1 MKKILLL
8 FMLAISV
15 SYCDDVE
22 RDMKTIISIVTQ
34 CGQKNINKYALV
46 IANLA
51 TSNDLTTS
59 TRLFVNYLNENC
71 SYEAKIVDRVID
83 KYAYTQQAGIAILN
97 LILASQML
105 FISNILE
112 EQYNTHMRAANRIL
126 N

>member
-46 IANLA
+46 ITNLA